1 MNKLTLEEKYKLL
14 KHNFLYM
21 LDLAYR
27 SGFEQGYSYA
37 QQEFYKS
44 QIQQQTKPQEHTQNK
59 LDGISNLL
67 NSDIPNNSFSNKIDH
82 LLELL
87 EDTDN
92 GIDNK
97 QGIFTDDVLK
107 SSNDNNVDFNTP
119 LDKAE
124 NTENVYTRKLKQSLN
139 RLRQMFGKNLNH
151 EQKRSLVGQEKMIRD
166 IIDKWKKQ
174 KEELEI
180 KIQQDLQS
188 NKINLE

>member
-27 SGFEQGYSYA
+27 SGFEQGYTYA
-37 QQEFYKS
+37 QNEFYKL
-44 QIQQQTKPQEHTQNK
+44 QIQQQNKPQEPLQDK
-59 LDGISNLL
+59 LGGISNLL
-67 NSDIPNNSFSNKIDH
+67 NSGITDNVFNDKIDH

-87 EDTDN
+87 EDTNN
-92 GIDNK
+92 GVDNK
-97 QGIFTDDVLK
+97 HSATTSGDVLK
-107 SSNDNNVDFNTP
+107 NNSESYDLP

-124 NTENVYTRKLKQSLN
+124 TTKWDVYTRKLKQSLN
-139 RLRQMFGKNLNH
+139 RLRQMFGKNLSH

-166 IIDKWKKQ
+166 IIEKWKNQ

-180 KIQQDLQS
+180 KIQQDLKS
-188 NKINLE
+188 NKVNLE